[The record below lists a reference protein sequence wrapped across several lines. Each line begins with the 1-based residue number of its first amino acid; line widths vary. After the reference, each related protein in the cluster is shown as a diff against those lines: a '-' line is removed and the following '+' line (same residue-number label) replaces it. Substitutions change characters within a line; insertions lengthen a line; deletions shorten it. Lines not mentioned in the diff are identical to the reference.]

1 MDPVPTANSSVVEG
15 ELVGIDGGIGKRG
28 RVEGTLGTAD
38 FTPLSWQLD
47 GEGSEDPAAENGLF
61 LRVCVSGGAGWLGA
75 HGPGREPLPGSVSA
89 GKVRC
94 STSVG

>member
-1 MDPVPTANSSVVEG
+1 M
-15 ELVGIDGGIGKRG
+15 GIDGGIDKWG
-28 RVEGTLGTAD
+28 RAGGTPWTAD

-47 GEGSEDPAAENGLF
+47 GEGGEDPAAENGLF
-61 LRVCVSGGAGWLGA
+61 LRVRISGGAGRLGT
-75 HGPGREPLPGSVSA
+75 HGPGREPLPGSVPA